1 MTSKFRRRTPGIAP
15 WCPRH
20 IIPQL
25 IFFSSFQNF
34 SNYSFDVSSIR
45 SNYKIFPL
53 EQIPSIKITPWIT
66 RPIVSIVSSIEILK
80 NLYIEK
86 QSKIKVKIITFVTNN
101 ENTISFFIITILADF
116 SYEFYEDRS
125 FRAQRTKKKKNA
137 WMNWRGWKE
146 RRDGK
151 RVAVLPGFL
160 AIYQVNRCPFVASL
174 LYAVR
179 ENVSLV
185 NGRSTRHVARAIGSE
200 KHLWKRASPFTSEAT
215 DYLIPSGRA
224 QGEKMTVC
232 EWPRSLPPALSLSL
246 SLASENADRWSSRL
260 SSVTTKNL
268 TQNSPS

>member
-66 RPIVSIVSSIEILK
+66 RPIVSIVSSIEILNTK

-125 FRAQRTKKKKNA
+125 FRAQRTKKKKKKT
-137 WMNWRGWKE
+137 RGWIGADERKE
-146 RRDGK
+146 EMEKGSRFC
-151 RVAVLPGFL
+151 PGFL
-160 AIYQVNRCPFVASL
+160 RFIRW
-174 LYAVR
+174 
-179 ENVSLV
+179 
-185 NGRSTRHVARAIGSE
+185 IG
-200 KHLWKRASPFTSEAT
+200 A
-215 DYLIPSGRA
+215 PS
-224 QGEKMTVC
+224 
-232 EWPRSLPPALSLSL
+232 
-246 SLASENADRWSSRL
+246 
-260 SSVTTKNL
+260 
-268 TQNSPS
+268 

>member
-86 QSKIKVKIITFVTNN
+86 QLKIKVKIITFVTNN

-125 FRAQRTKKKKNA
+125 FRAQRTKKKKKKRVDELA
-137 WMNWRGWKE
+137 RMKGKKRWKKGRGFARVSCDLSGESVPLRSKPPI
-146 RRDGK
+146 RGKGK
-151 RVAVLPGFL
+151 REPRKWP
-160 AIYQVNRCPFVASL
+160 IYTTRCACHWQWKTFMETCFTFYEWSHRLLNPFG
-174 LYAVR
+174 
-179 ENVSLV
+179 E
-185 NGRSTRHVARAIGSE
+185 STGG
-200 KHLWKRASPFTSEAT
+200 KNDGLWMA
-215 DYLIPSGRA
+215 
-224 QGEKMTVC
+224 
-232 EWPRSLPPALSLSL
+232 
-246 SLASENADRWSSRL
+246 
-260 SSVTTKNL
+260 
-268 TQNSPS
+268 